1 MENLKK
7 EIKLTPSSSA
17 EDILKASPE
26 ERRRLAEDI
35 ARQSNAFATSEI
47 CKELYEELCRE
58 LYQERKKTSRSFN
71 EKPSKSVQT
80 QPQV

>member
-1 MENLKK
+1 MMENLKK

-58 LYQERKKTSRSFN
+58 LYQERKIKRGNNDFIKT
-71 EKPSKSVQT
+71 KQA

>member
-1 MENLKK
+1 MENSKTT
-7 EIKLTPSSSA
+7 KLTPSSSA

-47 CKELYEELCRE
+47 CKDLYEELCRE
-58 LYQERKKTSRSFN
+58 LYQEHKSKTRSSY
-71 EKPSKSVQT
+71 ERIAKT
-80 QPQV
+80 AQPQV